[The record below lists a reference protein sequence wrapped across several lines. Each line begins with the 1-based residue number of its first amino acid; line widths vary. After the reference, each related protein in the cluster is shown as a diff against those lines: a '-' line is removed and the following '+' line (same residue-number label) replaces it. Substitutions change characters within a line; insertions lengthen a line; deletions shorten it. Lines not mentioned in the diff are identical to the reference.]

1 MIEIKETTKGTTIV
15 VTKPLVFDVS
25 SIADDVKQNLLY
37 SLEDE
42 YGDEEIANMDYSDYK
57 TLFNRILEEAKID

>member
-15 VTKPLVFDVS
+15 ITKPLVFDVKG
-25 SIADDVKQNLLY
+25 IADAVRQDLLY
-37 SLEDE
+37 SLENE
-42 YGDEEIANMDYSDYK
+42 CGDEEIANIDYSDYK

>member
-15 VTKPLVFDVS
+15 ITKPLVFDVK
-25 SIADDVKQNLLY
+25 SIADAVRQDLLY

-42 YGDEEIANMDYSDYK
+42 YGDEEIANIDYSDYK